1 MLNSLLKLKNH
12 SHFMYRVYVS
22 LKERITMNK
31 IVKEGITFDD
41 VLLIPAHSQVLP
53 KEVDISTQLTK
64 SIKLNIPL
72 MSAGMDT
79 VTEARMA
86 IAMARQGGIGV
97 IHKNMSIQEQAEE
110 VDKVK
115 RSENGVIT
123 DPFYLNPDHYVYEA
137 NELMAKFRISGVPI
151 VEKGSKKLV
160 GILTNRDLRFETD
173 FNKKISE
180 VMTSENLVTGEIGTT
195 LEQAK
200 QILAKNRIEKLPLV
214 DKDFNLA
221 GLITIKDIEKAILY
235 PSSTKDEQG
244 RLRVAA
250 AVGITGDMMERV
262 DALYKARVD
271 AIVLDTAHG
280 HSEGVLK
287 AVRKVKDAYPDLQV
301 IAGNVATGEATVD
314 LIKAGADAVK
324 VGIGPGSICT
334 TRVVAGVGVPQI
346 TAIADCAEAAAQ
358 YQVPIIADGGIKY
371 SGDIVKAIAAGGYV
385 CMMGGLFAGCE
396 ESPGDTELYQGRKY
410 KVYRGMG
417 SLGAMEKGSKDRYFQ
432 EDGKKLVPEGVEGR
446 VPYKGYVE
454 DTIYQMLGG
463 LRSGM
468 GYAGTAT
475 IEDLRL
481 NGKFVK
487 ITAASLKESHPH
499 DIQITKE
506 APNYSVS

>member
-1 MLNSLLKLKNH
+1 
-12 SHFMYRVYVS
+12 
-22 LKERITMNK
+22 MNK

-64 SIKLNIPL
+64 TIKLNIPL

-97 IHKNMSIQEQAEE
+97 IHKNMSIQEQAVE

-214 DKDFNLA
+214 DKNFSKLEKVEDEGLSIEEVMGVIRELVSESREIRHSTRFLSSQLNNASTEISRLKEQLAEVQKDALFDGLSSLYNRRAFNNDLRA
-221 GLITIKDIEKAILY
+221 LVNAEQNISLILLDIDHFKSFNDNYGHLFGDTVIRAIA
-235 PSSTKDEQG
+235 K
-244 RLRVAA
+244 RLQMSCRE
-250 AVGITGDMMERV
+250 GITAYRFGGEEF
-262 DALYKARVD
+262 ALIVPNKSLRIARQFAESLRRNVEK
-271 AIVLDTAHG
+271 L
-280 HSEGVLK
+280 
-287 AVRKVKDAYPDLQV
+287 KVKDKRSGKQV
-301 IAGNVATGEATVD
+301 ENITASFGVAEW
-314 LIKAGADAVK
+314 KAGETPDDFIDRTDKLLYEAK
-324 VGIGPGSICT
+324 QLGRN
-334 TRVVAGVGVPQI
+334 RVMP
-346 TAIADCAEAAAQ
+346 
-358 YQVPIIADGGIKY
+358 
-371 SGDIVKAIAAGGYV
+371 
-385 CMMGGLFAGCE
+385 L
-396 ESPGDTELYQGRKY
+396 
-410 KVYRGMG
+410 
-417 SLGAMEKGSKDRYFQ
+417 
-432 EDGKKLVPEGVEGR
+432 
-446 VPYKGYVE
+446 
-454 DTIYQMLGG
+454 
-463 LRSGM
+463 
-468 GYAGTAT
+468 
-475 IEDLRL
+475 
-481 NGKFVK
+481 
-487 ITAASLKESHPH
+487 
-499 DIQITKE
+499 
-506 APNYSVS
+506 